1 MGSSLTRD
9 WSWATAV
16 EALSPNHRPP
26 GRSWLCRYFEKQK
39 ENHFISISLWDRL
52 GPGTLDCSAAML
64 ALGHTPP
71 QATKKLHETKI
82 AACICICCRFWTK
95 DTKRPKNPTATSEE
109 TQAKAGYVRHMP
121 PAHNTAWGVG
131 KHLCYP
137 SSSEDKE
144 SACQCRR
151 LGFSSWVGKIPWRR
165 EWLPTPVSLPGE
177 FHGQRS
183 LASYSP
189 WDRKEFGHEWG
200 TNTHTHTHT
209 HTRARACTHASSW
222 THDSLH
228 TRNQLGPC
236 WRASEQGKLS
246 LILAP
251 CRYRRGQDKALPEFL
266 VWPLVIFYWLRSP
279 RTWGLGNI
287 CNLLFF
293 SFSIDWVHAT

>member
-1 MGSSLTRD
+1 M
-9 WSWATAV
+9 AV

-26 GRSWLCRYFEKQK
+26 GRSGLCRYFEKQK

-52 GPGTLDCSAAML
+52 GPGTLGRSAARL

-71 QATKKLHETKI
+71 QATKKLHETKL

-109 TQAKAGYVRHMP
+109 PQAKAGYGTCSLHTIPPEGWENIYATP
-121 PAHNTAWGVG
+121 PAQKVKNLPANAGDRASVPG
-131 KHLCYP
+131 
-137 SSSEDKE
+137 
-144 SACQCRR
+144 
-151 LGFSSWVGKIPWRR
+151 LGRS
-165 EWLPTPVSLPGE
+165 PGE
-177 FHGQRS
+177 GNGYPLQYPCLENSMDRGAWQATVHEIAKS
-183 LASYSP
+183 LY
-189 WDRKEFGHEWG
+189 
-200 TNTHTHTHT
+200 TNGGPTHTHARVCARTHI
-209 HTRARACTHASSW
+209 SSW

-246 LILAP
+246 LVLAP
-251 CRYRRGQDKALPEFL
+251 RCYRRGPDKALPEFL
-266 VWPLVIFYWLRSP
+266 AWPLVIFYWLRSP

>member
-1 MGSSLTRD
+1 MQEIGLQFLGWEDSLEKGMATHSS
-9 WSWATAV
+9 
-16 EALSPNHRPP
+16 
-26 GRSWLCRYFEKQK
+26 
-39 ENHFISISLWDRL
+39 I
-52 GPGTLDCSAAML
+52 L
-64 ALGHTPP
+64 AW
-71 QATKKLHETKI
+71 
-82 AACICICCRFWTK
+82 R
-95 DTKRPKNPTATSEE
+95 
-109 TQAKAGYVRHMP
+109 
-121 PAHNTAWGVG
+121 
-131 KHLCYP
+131 
-137 SSSEDKE
+137 
-144 SACQCRR
+144 
-151 LGFSSWVGKIPWRR
+151 IPWT
-165 EWLPTPVSLPGE
+165 EEPGKLQSMRS
-177 FHGQRS
+177 QRV
-183 LASYSP
+183 
-189 WDRKEFGHEWG
+189 WTRMGDQ
-200 TNTHTHTHT
+200 HTHTHT